1 MREINDLVRE
11 LRQNRNLSQKSLA
24 QGICSREA
32 LTKFEQRGTN
42 ISAKNLFL
50 ILDKMNI
57 NLEEFEF
64 LLQDGELPFK
74 QKIYQQG
81 IRCLHDRA
89 AHERYLA
96 QLAELAA
103 STNDEYY
110 QLLATIFDVNQVGAL
125 PKLSDSSATKHLTNY
140 LNSIDTWG
148 RFELSLFIN
157 AMSLFPTDYILNTY
171 KMNISK
177 MYAYTKNPHYQD
189 GLLSFFNNA
198 GITLIRRHDFVVLA
212 KLLTEYNLLT
222 QNPDYASDRII
233 YLIFKKVVDAE
244 NNFQVL
250 MIDEELK
257 ILNYLGYKEL
267 AKSLN
272 SMFTNIFK

>member
-50 ILDKMNI
+50 MLDKMNI

-81 IRCLHDRA
+81 IRCRHDRA
-89 AHERYLA
+89 AHKKYLA
-96 QLAELAA
+96 QLAELAT

-110 QLLATIFDVNQVGAL
+110 QLLAIIFSVNQVAAL
-125 PKLSDSSATKHLTNY
+125 PKSSDSSATKRLTNY

-157 AMSLFPTDYILNTY
+157 AMSLFPSDYILNTY

-177 MYAYTKNPHYQD
+177 MYDYTKNPHYQD
-189 GLLSFFNNA
+189 QLLFFFNNA
-198 GITLIRRHDFVVLA
+198 GITLIRRHDFNTLA
-212 KLLTEYNLLT
+212 KLLPEYDLLT
-222 QNPDYASDRII
+222 QNRAYASDRIN
-233 YLIFKKVVDAE
+233 YLILKKIVNAE
-244 NNFQVL
+244 NDFQVS
-250 MIDEELK
+250 MIDEELR
-257 ILNYLGYKEL
+257 ILNYLGYQPL
-267 AKSLN
+267 AQSLS
-272 SMFTNIFK
+272 SMLTNIFK

>member
-1 MREINDLVRE
+1 
-11 LRQNRNLSQKSLA
+11 
-24 QGICSREA
+24 
-32 LTKFEQRGTN
+32 
-42 ISAKNLFL
+42 
-50 ILDKMNI
+50 
-57 NLEEFEF
+57 
-64 LLQDGELPFK
+64 
-74 QKIYQQG
+74 
-81 IRCLHDRA
+81 
-89 AHERYLA
+89 
-96 QLAELAA
+96 
-103 STNDEYY
+103 
-110 QLLATIFDVNQVGAL
+110 
-125 PKLSDSSATKHLTNY
+125 
-140 LNSIDTWG
+140 
-148 RFELSLFIN
+148 
-157 AMSLFPTDYILNTY
+157 NTY